1 MLTNKVL
8 AVLAVAAQ
16 ILIFSTDTGKLT
28 FVMSNNYNL
37 RKTIQLICFY
47 NFFCTLSK
55 WLFLIIKDLNKDAIN
70 YINNAQ

>member
-28 FVMSNNYNL
+28 FVMSNDYNL
-37 RKTIQLICFY
+37 RKTIQLIVF
-47 NFFCTLSK
+47 TI
-55 WLFLIIKDLNKDAIN
+55 FL
-70 YINNAQ
+70 YFV